1 VLRKAKTYL
10 IVFLNL
16 AKLIIIALPY
26 LSIFIRLGL
35 RIYIMKRMFKRN
47 LKKTNISQKT
57 VMEME
62 RMYSEKVSVISD
74 FRKFLL
80 MKR

>member
-1 VLRKAKTYL
+1 MLRKAKTYL